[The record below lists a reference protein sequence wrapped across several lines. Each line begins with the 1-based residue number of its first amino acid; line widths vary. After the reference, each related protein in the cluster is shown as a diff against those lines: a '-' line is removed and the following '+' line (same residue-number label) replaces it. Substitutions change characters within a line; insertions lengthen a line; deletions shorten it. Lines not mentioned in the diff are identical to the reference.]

1 MSGALVVLMVVIGAA
16 PAIVAGGAVV
26 EWPALAIAA
35 GALMAVARAI
45 RPGEILHLESLVR
58 PAALLAAVPAAW
70 MLIQILP
77 LPVHGLA
84 NPMWDSAAAALGR
97 PLGGSI
103 SIDTGASL
111 LALAQY
117 MATVGVALL
126 AAAVSLDRQR
136 AEWLLLALVAATA
149 VIAALVIAAAAGFAL
164 PGGAMGAGARAAAL
178 DAVALGLV
186 LTAAGGLRTFERFE
200 TRRAS
205 PGRSPRAI
213 AAAAAGC
220 AAALILDLG
229 ALAVGGSGPVR
240 FAAACGL
247 AVMAAVVATRRLA
260 LGPWGVA
267 GLAAAAL
274 VVAAGVIVGQLPGNR
289 PAHPMLAFAP
299 AGTPIATTERI
310 LADAPWAGTGAA
322 TFAALTAIYRDAD
335 EATADAAAPTA
346 AAQIAVELG
355 WPAPAVLI
363 LIAAIAT
370 VALLRAA
377 LRRGRDSFYPAAGAA
392 VLAVLAVLAFAN
404 AGVVAPAPAILA
416 AAVMG
421 LALAQSRS
429 RTAV

>member
-1 MSGALVVLMVVIGAA
+1 MSGALLALIVVVAAA
-16 PAIVAGGAVV
+16 PAMVAGGAVV
-26 EWPALAIAA
+26 AWPALAIAA
-35 GALMAVARAI
+35 GALVAVARAI
-45 RPGEILHLESLVR
+45 RPGEIQHLGTLVR
-58 PAALLAAVPAAW
+58 PAAVLAAVPAAW

-97 PLGGSI
+97 PIAGSI

-136 AEWLLLALVAATA
+136 AEWLLLALVAAA
-149 VIAALVIAAAAGFAL
+149 AAIAAVVIADAAGLAL
-164 PGGAMGAGARAAAL
+164 PGGAMAGGGRAAAL
-178 DAVALGLV
+178 DAVALGVV
-186 LTAAGGLRTFERFE
+186 LAAAGGLRTFERFE

-220 AAALILDLG
+220 AAALILEVA
-229 ALAVGGSGPVR
+229 ALALGGSGPIW

-247 AVMAAVVATRRLA
+247 AVMAAVVATRRLG
-260 LGPWGVA
+260 LGPWGVS

-274 VVAAGVIVGQLPGNR
+274 VIAAGVIIGQLSGSR
-289 PAHPMLAFAP
+289 PAHPTLAFAP
-299 AGTPIATTERI
+299 AGAPIATTERI
-310 LADAPWAGTGAA
+310 LADAPWAGTGTG

-355 WPAPAVLI
+355 WPAPLVLM

-392 VLAVLAVLAFAN
+392 ALAVLTVLAFAN
-404 AGVVAPAPAILA
+404 AGVPAPAPAILA
-416 AAVMG
+416 AATMG

-429 RTAV
+429 RIAV